1 MKKTSQINIRVT
13 PKQHKLLT
21 LAADAAGLSMT
32 EIIALAIDSNL
43 DAIVKRAE
51 KDRLAARQKLDKLLN

>member
-1 MKKTSQINIRVT
+1 
-13 PKQHKLLT
+13 
-21 LAADAAGLSMT
+21 MT

>member
-43 DAIVKRAE
+43 GAIVKRAE